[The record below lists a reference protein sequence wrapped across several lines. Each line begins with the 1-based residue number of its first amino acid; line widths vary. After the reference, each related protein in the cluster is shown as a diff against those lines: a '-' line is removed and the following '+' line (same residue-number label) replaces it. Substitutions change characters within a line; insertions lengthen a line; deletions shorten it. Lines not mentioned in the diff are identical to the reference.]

1 MGWPQRMDRDCWRG
15 TLETSRT
22 RESTGPSVMDS
33 WTSSSSLCAVVFGAD
48 NWIEIEE
55 FGKAKQD
62 WFARFLKLPGSLPS
76 HDTFGRV
83 FGLLGPEQFSA
94 CFMAWVRQ
102 VSELAQG

>member
-1 MGWPQRMDRDCWRG
+1 
-15 TLETSRT
+15 
-22 RESTGPSVMDS
+22 MDS

-48 NWIEIEE
+48 NWVEIEE

-83 FGLLGPEQFSA
+83 FGLLDPEQFSA